1 LCKTTYDY
9 PLIEPIF
16 SYFYNHMITTENR
29 NMRTFCCILLVS
41 FIYSIAVNAQK
52 PSAEILAQI
61 NKLNTVGS
69 VLYIAAHPDDENNSF
84 LPYLTKQRM
93 FRTAYLSLTR
103 GDGGQNLIGKE
114 QGIELGMIRTQEL
127 LAARRIDGAEQ
138 YFSTAY
144 EFGFSKS
151 SEEALRIWDHDKVL
165 SDAVL
170 VIRKFQPDIIITR
183 FPRDARAGHGHHSA
197 SAIIANEAFIAA
209 ADPNKFP
216 EQFKLSLVP
225 WKAKRILWNTFN
237 FGSVNTTNDN
247 QLKLE
252 VGGYNAVLG
261 KSYGEI
267 GAEARTMHKSQGEG
281 RPRRR
286 GAIYEF
292 FELTGG
298 EAAKNDI
305 MDGVNLSWSKVTST
319 EKEAK
324 NIEAEI
330 DAIASQFKT
339 ENPAASVSSLVKLY
353 KHIQVL
359 PASTW
364 RNYKLEEVK
373 DIIKDAA
380 GLFFEATSQQQQVV
394 QGDNVKMQFLV
405 NQRSA
410 VNSIV
415 SRIQFPQ
422 GVDSV
427 LNKPLVNNQNIPLD
441 FSFKVPT
448 DFPISQP
455 YWLVKPKTEG
465 MFMVTDP
472 QLIGEA
478 QNEPAFKVGVVV
490 TVDEQVFNYTIPVQ
504 YKVTDPTKGDV
515 YQPLVVVPNH
525 EIKYDKEVY
534 LKPTGKSIA
543 VGYQSLQDGSAK
555 HINVDVQLANAAL
568 PTSSNEVYTKSI
580 QYDHIPT
587 LTYFPPAT
595 ATIMESDVKT
605 RPAKVGYIDGAG
617 DKLPEALIELGYQ
630 VTMLKE
636 ADINLEKLKQFDAVV
651 VGIRAYNML
660 DYLTDKNEIINAYIE
675 QGGNWVVQY
684 LKSNQVGL
692 KKVKVGPYAF
702 TVNAGKRVTQEEAP
716 VQLILPNHSV
726 LNIPNAITS
735 VDFDHWVQERSTY
748 QAESIDAHFETPLA
762 MSDKGEPISN
772 GSLLIAPYGKGNMVY
787 LSLVLFRQLPAGN
800 PGAYK
805 LLSNIISLPKH

>member
-1 LCKTTYDY
+1 MKNI
-9 PLIEPIF
+9 LI
-16 SYFYNHMITTENR
+16 YLVL
-29 NMRTFCCILLVS
+29 ILLVGQS
-41 FIYSIAVNAQK
+41 VSAQK

-61 NKLNTVGS
+61 NKLKTVGS

-138 YFSTAY
+138 YFSSAY

-151 SEEALRIWDHDKVL
+151 SEEALRIWDHNKVL

-197 SAIIANEAFIAA
+197 SAIIANEAYLAA
-209 ADPNKFP
+209 ADPTQFP
-216 EQFKLSLVP
+216 EQFKLGLVP

-237 FGSVNTTNDN
+237 FGSINTTNNN

-298 EAAKNDI
+298 DSAKQDI
-305 MDGVNLSWSKVTST
+305 MEGVNIGWSKITNN
-319 EKEAK
+319 EKEAIAIET
-324 NIEAEI
+324 NISTI
-330 DAIASQFKT
+330 VKQFQT
-339 ENPAASVSSLVKLY
+339 ENPSASVAALVNLY
-353 KHIQVL
+353 KQIALL
-359 PASTW
+359 PISKW
-364 RNYKLEEVK
+364 RDYKLEEVK
-373 DIIKDAA
+373 NSIRDCA
-380 GLFFEATSQQQQVV
+380 GLFFEATTQQQQVE
-394 QGDNVKMQFLV
+394 QGAEVKLQFLL
-405 NQRSA
+405 NQRSMA
-410 VNSIV
+410 EAKLVKV
-415 SRIQFPQ
+415 SWPLGTDSTFNKALAYNENIQFEY
-422 GVDSV
+422 
-427 LNKPLVNNQNIPLD
+427 
-441 FSFKVPT
+441 SFKVPAS
-448 DFPISQP
+448 FPISQP
-455 YWLVKPKTEG
+455 YWLVQPKTEG
-465 MFMVTDP
+465 MFVVTNQ
-472 QLIGEA
+472 QLIGDAE
-478 QNEPAFKVGVVV
+478 NEPAFKVGLVV
-490 TVDEQVFNYTIPVQ
+490 QINGQSFNFPIPVQ
-504 YKVTDPTKGDV
+504 YKFTDPTKGDV
-515 YQPLVVVPNH
+515 YEPIVVVPVH

-534 LKPTGKSIA
+534 LKQAGQNVSIS
-543 VGYQSLQDGSAK
+543 YQNLRQGISKQMKVAMQSA
-555 HINVDVQLANAAL
+555 NEAL
-568 PTSSNEVYTKSI
+568 PTTVEDVYTKNI

-587 LTYFPPAT
+587 LTYFPT
-595 ATIMESDVKT
+595 ATTKIVEADVKT
-605 RPAKVGYIDGAG
+605 KPAKVGYIDGAG

-630 VTMLKE
+630 VTLLKE
-636 ADINLEKLKQFDAVV
+636 SDINLEKLKQFDAVV

-660 DYLTDKNEIINAYIE
+660 EYLTDKNEFVNAYIE

-684 LKSNQVGL
+684 LKSNQAGL
-692 KKVKVGPYAF
+692 KKVKVGPYSF
-702 TVNAGKRVTQEEAP
+702 SVNSGRRVSQEEVP
-716 VQLILPNHSV
+716 VQFILPAHSV
-726 LNIPNAITS
+726 LNFPNKIIAA
-735 VDFDHWVQERSTY
+735 DFENWVQERSTY
-748 QAESIDAHFETPLA
+748 QAENIDAHFETPLA
-762 MSDKGEPISN
+762 MNDKGEAISN

-800 PGAYK
+800 AGAYK